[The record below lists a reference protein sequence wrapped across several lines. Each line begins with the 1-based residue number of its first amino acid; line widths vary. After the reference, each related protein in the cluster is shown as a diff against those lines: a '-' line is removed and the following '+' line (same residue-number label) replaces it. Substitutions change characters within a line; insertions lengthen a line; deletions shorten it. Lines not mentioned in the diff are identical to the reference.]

1 MNSWLKN
8 FSLTAKT
15 HIVSASALA
24 IVVVAA
30 FLIYSIGEGFV
41 AHARLTEELQSTA
54 AGIGDNL
61 PAAFAAGDRPAA
73 RGLLETFR
81 HEPEVRSVTLYDG
94 DGKVFVHLPLVLG
107 ATARDEQV
115 PAWSAAATNQ
125 INYPGLLHM
134 RISVPVIADGAR
146 AGTILMNVDLAG
158 LFDPLRPSALCV
170 LFAGLLAALIGH
182 AAAIRMYRSVIGMPF
197 NDLLTVTRNAWEGK
211 DFGIR
216 GKVTSSDD
224 IGVLT
229 GYLNSMLAQLEKRD
243 TDLRAYQSDLENR
256 VRERTLRLDAAV
268 VDAQETL
275 EKVEASSRAKSEF
288 LARMSHEIRTP
299 MNAVIGMTQLLHA
312 TKLDD
317 RQRRYADVIHQSGN
331 ALLGL
336 INDILDFSKIEAGK
350 LELDI
355 APFSL
360 RDVVEDAVDI
370 LAEKAHGKGL
380 ELLCDIPADVET
392 AVFGDGQRLRQ
403 IIINL
408 VGNAVK
414 FTERGEVRVT
424 VRHQAL
430 DRQRTAFRFEVVDTG
445 IGIKPES
452 CGAIFESFA
461 QEDNSTTRK
470 YGGTGLG
477 LAICKQLVELMGGE
491 MGVKSTPGEGSTF
504 HFTVALTN
512 DDATA
517 RGLRPAALK
526 GARVLIVEDNARARQ
541 IIAGHLKSFGVTVS
555 EARSGPIA
563 LQMLEMSKVDHA
575 AGAISAG
582 AIPAGVGPAGAAP
595 AHAQGCNALV
605 IDAQLPNADGFALA
619 KQIREQP
626 EFADIPILIMT
637 SLLAV
642 PGVDEKLDG
651 PTAWLGKPVRR
662 SQLHSSLVSLF
673 TSEPEVATTTV
684 NVSRRM
690 PVIVE
695 NPRAVSRVRRA
706 LLVEDNPVNQ
716 ELALAMLL
724 ELGVSTV
731 SAWSG
736 EEALVKVAAEHFDV
750 VLMDCQMPKL
760 DGYAATRRLREWER
774 RAGRE
779 HVPIVALTANALNGD
794 AARCFEAG
802 MDRYLSKPFTI
813 DQLFRVLESCVPEA
827 EQAQEAAAPVPP
839 ALVPAAAVPATVA
852 PAVSAPPA
860 AVPTAA
866 VPATVA
872 PAVPVPTAAVP
883 ATVVPAA
890 AVPAAVPTAA
900 VPATVAPAVSVP
912 PAAEVVTQLPVRES
926 DASSVVAAIPVLTS
940 RVHIERA
947 AMPRQAPAP
956 EGAPERSPPVLD
968 EKTLD
973 QIRELQRGV
982 PNLLAK
988 VAEMYLENSTMLL
1001 DELRVNLNSKN
1012 AAGIAKAAH
1021 ALKSTS
1027 FNVGA
1032 KGLGELCAGIEAL
1045 GSAGRTDEAK
1055 AAWERLYNEHGR
1067 VVMALEALKAAA

>member
-1 MNSWLKN
+1 MHWLIKDL
-8 FSLTAKT
+8 SLTAKT
-15 HIVSASALA
+15 R
-24 IVVVAA
+24 VVVVCALGAVVLAA
-30 FLIYSIGEGFV
+30 FACYSLGEGFV
-41 AHARLTEELQSTA
+41 ARANLTQELESA
-54 AGIGDNL
+54 ALGVADNL
-61 PAAFAAGDRPAA
+61 PAAFAAADRPAA
-73 RGLLETFR
+73 RALLGTFR
-81 HEPEVRSVTLYDG
+81 HDSEVRSATLYDA
-94 DGKVFVHLPLVLG
+94 DGRLFVHLPLVLG
-107 ATARDEQV
+107 ATERDERV
-115 PAWSAAATNQ
+115 PAWAASAADQVHSAA
-125 INYPGLLHM
+125 LM
-134 RISVPVIADGAR
+134 DMSVSVPIMADGAR
-146 AGTILMNVDLAG
+146 VGTILFNVDLKP
-158 LFDPLRPSALCV
+158 LFTPFRQAALCV
-170 LFAGLLAALIGH
+170 LCAASLAALLGYAVAMRLYRGLF
-182 AAAIRMYRSVIGMPF
+182 AAPV
-197 NDLLTVTRNAWEGK
+197 NDLVMFTRNAWEGR
-211 DFGIR
+211 DFGLR
-216 GKVTSSDD
+216 GKVDSSDD

-229 GYLNSMLAQLEKRD
+229 GYLNKMLAELEKRD

-268 VDAQETL
+268 VDAQEML
-275 EKVEASSRAKSEF
+275 EKVEASNRAKSEF

-299 MNAVIGMTQLLHA
+299 MNAVLGMTQLLRHA

-317 RQRRYADVIHQSGN
+317 RQRRYADVIHQSGS

-424 VRHQAL
+424 VRHSAL
-430 DRQRTAFRFEVVDTG
+430 DRQRTSFRFEVIDTG
-445 IGIKPES
+445 VGIKPES
-452 CGAIFESFA
+452 CATIFESFA

-491 MGVKSTPGEGSTF
+491 MGVNSTPGAGSTF
-504 HFTVALTN
+504 HFTVALAN
-512 DDATA
+512 DDTTA

-526 GARVLIVEDNARARQ
+526 GARVLIVEDNVSARE
-541 IIAGHLKSFGVTVS
+541 IVVGHLTSFGVTVT
-555 EARSGPIA
+555 EAKSGPLA
-563 LQMLEMSKVDHA
+563 LQMLEICKAEGVDA
-575 AGAISAG
+575 VI
-582 AIPAGVGPAGAAP
+582 
-595 AHAQGCNALV
+595 
-605 IDAQLPNADGFALA
+605 IDAQLPNYDGVALA
-619 KQIREQP
+619 KEIREQLD
-626 EFADIPILIMT
+626 FLDMPILMMT
-637 SLLAV
+637 SILAV
-642 PGVDEKLDG
+642 PDEDEKLDG

-673 TSEPEVATTTV
+673 TRERTV
-684 NVSRRM
+684 SSTITKSVSRRM
-690 PVIVE
+690 PVVVE
-695 NPRAVSRVRRA
+695 NTREVSRVRRA

-724 ELGVSTV
+724 ELGVSTE

-760 DGYAATRRLREWER
+760 DGYATTRRLREWER

-779 HVPIVALTANALNGD
+779 RTFIVALTANALNGD

-813 DQLFRVLESCVPEA
+813 DQLFRVLESCAPEGDVVDMPEA
-827 EQAQEAAAPVPP
+827 VAAEAAATVPD
-839 ALVPAAAVPATVA
+839 AAAAAQAAATA
-852 PAVSAPPA
+852 DAAGAV
-860 AVPTAA
+860 TAA
-866 VPATVA
+866 PLAASGATA
-872 PAVPVPTAAVP
+872 
-883 ATVVPAA
+883 
-890 AVPAAVPTAA
+890 
-900 VPATVAPAVSVP
+900 
-912 PAAEVVTQLPVRES
+912 VTQLPARKA
-926 DASSVVAAIPVLTS
+926 DAPNPVAAIPVLTQ
-940 RVHIERA
+940 RVSVEPAVA
-947 AMPRQAPAP
+947 APKPGPAGP
-956 EGAPERSPPVLD
+956 AVLD
-968 EKTLD
+968 ERTLD

-982 PNLLAK
+982 PNLLAR
-988 VAEMYLENSTMLL
+988 VAELYLQNSAVLL
-1001 DELRVNLNSKN
+1001 NELRACVAAKD

-1027 FNVGA
+1027 FNTGA
-1032 KGLGELCAGIEAL
+1032 KDLAGLCTGLESIGLE
-1045 GSAGRTDEAK
+1045 GRLEEAK
-1055 AAWERLYNEHGR
+1055 PALDRVIQEHGR
-1067 VVMALEALKAAA
+1067 VVLALESLKVAA

>member
-1 MNSWLKN
+1 MSRWIKD
-8 FSLTAKT
+8 FSLTGKARVAV
-15 HIVSASALA
+15 ISALLA
-24 IVVVAA
+24 VALA
-30 FLIYSIGEGFV
+30 TFLIYSVGEGFV
-41 AHARLTEELQSTA
+41 ARAHLTEELESAA
-54 AGIGDNL
+54 AGIGDTL
-61 PAAFAAGDRPAA
+61 PAAFAAADRPAA
-73 RGLLETFR
+73 RGQLETFR

-94 DGKVFVHLPLVLG
+94 DGKLFVHLPLVLG
-107 ATARDEQV
+107 ANARDEQV

-125 INYPGLLHM
+125 IRYPSLM
-134 RISVPVIADGAR
+134 RMSVSTPVVADGAR
-146 AGTILMNVDLAG
+146 VGTMVLNVDLER
-158 LFDPLRPSALCV
+158 LFDPFRPAALCV
-170 LFAGLLAALIGH
+170 LCAGLLALLIGYWL
-182 AAAIRMYRSVIGMPF
+182 AMRMYRSLIGFPV
-197 NDLLTVTRNAWEGK
+197 NELLTVTRNAWEGR
-211 DFGIR
+211 DFGMR
-216 GKVTSSDD
+216 GKVVSDD
-224 IGVLT
+224 DVGALT
-229 GYLNSMLAQLEKRD
+229 TYLNSMLAELEKRD

-256 VRERTLRLDAAV
+256 VRERTVRLDAAV
-268 VDAQETL
+268 VDAQEML

-299 MNAVIGMTQLLHA
+299 MNAVLGMTQLLRHA

-424 VRHQAL
+424 VRHKAL
-430 DRQRTAFRFEVVDTG
+430 DRQRTSFRFEVIDTG

-452 CGAIFESFA
+452 CSAIFESFA

-491 MGVKSTPGEGSTF
+491 MSVDSTPGEGSTF
-504 HFTVALTN
+504 HFTVALAN

-541 IIAGHLKSFGVTVS
+541 IVASHLTSFGVTVS
-555 EARSGPIA
+555 EAKSGAIA
-563 LQMLEMSKVDHA
+563 MQMLEMCKADGVD
-575 AGAISAG
+575 
-582 AIPAGVGPAGAAP
+582 
-595 AHAQGCNALV
+595 ALV

-619 KQIREQP
+619 KDIRKQP

-673 TSEPEVATTTV
+673 TAEPTMATSV
-684 NVSRRM
+684 NKTVSRRM
-690 PVIVE
+690 PVVVE
-695 NPRAVSRVRRA
+695 NAREMSRIRRV

-716 ELALAMLL
+716 ELALAMLM
-724 ELGVSTV
+724 ELGVSAV

-774 RAGRE
+774 RAGRT

-794 AARCFEAG
+794 ASRCFEAG

-827 EQAQEAAAPVPP
+827 EQSGAATPDVAAPEVATP
-839 ALVPAAAVPATVA
+839 A
-852 PAVSAPPA
+852 SA
-860 AVPTAA
+860 
-866 VPATVA
+866 
-872 PAVPVPTAAVP
+872 
-883 ATVVPAA
+883 
-890 AVPAAVPTAA
+890 
-900 VPATVAPAVSVP
+900 
-912 PAAEVVTQLPVRES
+912 VVTKLPMRDAS
-926 DASSVVAAIPVLTS
+926 AGAGASSVVAAIPVLTN
-940 RVHIERA
+940 RVFVERPA
-947 AMPRQAPAP
+947 APQPA
-956 EGAPERSPPVLD
+956 ALD
-968 EKTLD
+968 QKTLD

-982 PNLLAK
+982 PNLLSK
-988 VAEMYLENSTMLL
+988 VAEMYLENSAMLL
-1001 DELRVNLNSKN
+1001 DELRVSLNARN
-1012 AAGIAKAAH
+1012 AVGIAKAAH

-1027 FNVGA
+1027 FNIGA
-1032 KGLGELCAGIEAL
+1032 KNLGELCATLEAF
-1045 GSAGRTDEAK
+1045 GMEGRPEQAK
-1055 AAWERLYNEHGR
+1055 AAWEPVFNEHAR